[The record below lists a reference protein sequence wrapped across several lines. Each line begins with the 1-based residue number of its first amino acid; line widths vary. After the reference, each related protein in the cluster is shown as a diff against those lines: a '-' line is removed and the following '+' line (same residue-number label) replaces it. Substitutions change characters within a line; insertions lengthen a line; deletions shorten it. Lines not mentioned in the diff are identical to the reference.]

1 MSDEIKM
8 YDISTKILDSLI
20 KSGSFN
26 DYSDLP
32 TLTKHAAKTT
42 IILIEELAKELDAY
56 KKKRNLEE
64 YARNPN
70 YGAKATNPV
79 QASGVGYMAGK
90 GP

>member
-1 MSDEIKM
+1 MSEEIKM

-32 TLTKHAAKTT
+32 TLAKHAAKTT
-42 IILIEELAKELDAY
+42 IILIDELSKELDAY
-56 KKKRNLEE
+56 KKKRDLDEHMRQ
-64 YARNPN
+64 YG
-70 YGAKATNPV
+70 GAKAANPV